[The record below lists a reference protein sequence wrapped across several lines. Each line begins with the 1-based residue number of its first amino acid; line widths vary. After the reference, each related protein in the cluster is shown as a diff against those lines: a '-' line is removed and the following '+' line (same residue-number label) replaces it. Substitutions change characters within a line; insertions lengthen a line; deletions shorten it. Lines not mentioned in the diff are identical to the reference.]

1 MAWQAWQGRQGAAGH
16 GGARR
21 GTAGRNGWPRMA
33 NKAEEE
39 PRLARWL
46 KAGCRFELHAWGLK
60 GARGKRKTYQ
70 LTRQSAQTR
79 AQVQGAQAQGHGSAG
94 RARACRGKASCCVK
108 GTPALQQAGTER
120 HPVPLCAAF
129 QTLKALT

>member
-1 MAWQAWQGRQGAAGH
+1 MVWLAGRGVD
-16 GGARR
+16 RR
-21 GTAGRNGWPRMA
+21 GKAGRNGWPRMA

-70 LTRQSAQTR
+70 LTRQSAQLT
-79 AQVQGAQAQGHGSAG
+79 VHGIVW
-94 RARACRGKASCCVK
+94 RDEDDASSE
-108 GTPALQQAGTER
+108 GLR
-120 HPVPLCAAF
+120 IL
-129 QTLKALT
+129 